1 MKALKS
7 HAAGSLIAISVAAL
21 ICIANFAY
29 AQSYRGSKVGNVILV
44 HGAWADGSSWKEVIP
59 RLEARGINV
68 VAVQLPLSS
77 LATDVAT
84 VQRAI
89 AIAPSPVIL
98 VGHSYGGVVITE
110 AGNDP
115 NVIGLVYVAAFA
127 PDAGES
133 TMTLNAL
140 YPPSPVVA
148 DHLIVPDAEGYLK
161 VLPEGILTDF
171 AEDLPV
177 AEKTTLIATQGPI
190 TATALDTPIS
200 TAAWRTKP
208 SWFIIA
214 ERDRIIQP
222 KLEEFEAQRMHAVA
236 SVADSCHVI
245 MLSKPEHVTDV
256 ISGAIRSLGK

>member
-29 AQSYRGSKVGNVILV
+29 AQSHRGSKVGTVILV

-127 PDAGES
+127 P
-133 TMTLNAL
+133 MRVNL
-140 YPPSPVVA
+140 
-148 DHLIVPDAEGYLK
+148 
-161 VLPEGILTDF
+161 
-171 AEDLPV
+171 
-177 AEKTTLIATQGPI
+177 
-190 TATALDTPIS
+190 
-200 TAAWRTKP
+200 R
-208 SWFIIA
+208 
-214 ERDRIIQP
+214 
-222 KLEEFEAQRMHAVA
+222 
-236 SVADSCHVI
+236 
-245 MLSKPEHVTDV
+245 
-256 ISGAIRSLGK
+256 